1 MQAAK
6 RAELLKLQPLSHGFL
21 ILGLAVVLS
30 LALGAL

>member
-6 RAELLKLQPLSHGFL
+6 WAELLKFQPLGHSL
-21 ILGLAVVLS
+21 LVLGLAVVLS